1 LKGKKLISDIISKI
15 EAVMVDIFDVDDL
28 KIQSQTNAADVEE
41 WDSLSHIRLIVG
53 LERLF
58 KIRFSNS
65 ELESLH
71 NVGDLAALI
80 EQKLEA

>member
-1 LKGKKLISDIISKI
+1 
-15 EAVMVDIFDVDDL
+15 MVDIFDVDDIT
-28 KIQSQTNAADVEE
+28 IQPETNASDIEE

-58 KIRFSNS
+58 KIRFANS

-80 EQKLEA
+80 DQKLKA